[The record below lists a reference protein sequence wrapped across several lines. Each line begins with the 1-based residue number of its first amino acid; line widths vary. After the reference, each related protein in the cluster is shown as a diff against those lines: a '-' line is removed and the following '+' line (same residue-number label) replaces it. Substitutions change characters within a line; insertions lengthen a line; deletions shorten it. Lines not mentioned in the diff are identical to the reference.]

1 MTDKTTRSRRW
12 LALLAVAAAALAV
25 GAVLGNA
32 RIGSAAAQA
41 APKNT
46 ALPTIS
52 GVTHEGRTLTASKGT
67 WTGNPTSFTYAWS
80 RCNMQGN
87 KCTAIGGAT
96 ANTYALQAADVGGT
110 VHVTV
115 TAKNADGSTSATSAP
130 TAVIQS
136 TNGCPG
142 GTGAIN
148 VAALSPPARLN
159 IGQPT
164 MTPNVIARSTGTVQL
179 RFQITACNGRPVQ
192 GASLFA
198 PAIPYNQ
205 FTAGQGTSD
214 ATGFVTATL
223 TRQRGFP
230 ASRRQGLLAIFARA
244 SNPGEP
250 ILAGVSTRRLF
261 TFPVTLH

>member
-1 MTDKTTRSRRW
+1 M
-12 LALLAVAAAALAV
+12 
-25 GAVLGNA
+25 
-32 RIGSAAAQA
+32 SA
-41 APKNT
+41 
-46 ALPTIS
+46 
-52 GVTHEGRTLTASKGT
+52 
-67 WTGNPTSFTYAWS
+67 
-80 RCNMQGN
+80 
-87 KCTAIGGAT
+87 
-96 ANTYALQAADVGGT
+96 
-110 VHVTV
+110 
-115 TAKNADGSTSATSAP
+115 SAP

-205 FTAGQGTSD
+205 FQGAAVT
-214 ATGFVTATL
+214 TGADGTVTITE
-223 TRQRGFP
+223 TRRSGFP
-230 ASRRQGLLAIFARA
+230 ASPHQRLLAVFTRA
-244 SNPGEP
+244 SKPGEP
-250 ILAGVSTRRLF
+250 LTAGVSTSRVVAFR
-261 TFPVTLH
+261 VAH